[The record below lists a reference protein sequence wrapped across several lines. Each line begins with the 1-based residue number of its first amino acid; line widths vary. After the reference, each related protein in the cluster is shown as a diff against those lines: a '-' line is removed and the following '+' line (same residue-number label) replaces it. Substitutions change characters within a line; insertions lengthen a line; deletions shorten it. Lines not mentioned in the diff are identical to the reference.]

1 MVVVV
6 GIKKLRAGGGNQ
18 IQERVSHYDMH
29 TLPMYFETGNC
40 AIEFVSLLPFHHNL
54 EVPDHLAL
62 FELNT

>member
-29 TLPMYFETGNC
+29 TLPMYSKSDLTNFLQLT
-40 AIEFVSLLPFHHNL
+40 
-54 EVPDHLAL
+54 
-62 FELNT
+62 